1 MGTGAGEKDDD
12 GPGARISV
20 AVRLTGRHG
29 QHPAQERTNGPAGVW
44 VAPRSLRSRKVQSV
58 RHLEDCAGLKTSRSA
73 PSVWRGPDP
82 RHAPSIGAPRGT
94 QTVPISHA
102 KPRCGGRAPGRCRAG
117 IPSPRRRLGRGP
129 RAARGGQR
137 AAKTARP
144 AARCPLPCRPFASL
158 VISVSFA
165 AHCRLPAVLAARSPQ
180 PVSAG
185 PGRRPPPDSEPAQH
199 SPRPTAP
206 RRRGRRRGTERAAP
220 SFRRA
225 WARRG

>member
-1 MGTGAGEKDDD
+1 VTDAGEKDDV

-20 AVRLTGRHG
+20 AVRLTSRHG

-44 VAPRSLRSRKVQSV
+44 VASRSLRSRKVQSV
-58 RHLEDCAGLKTSRSA
+58 RHLEDYAGLKTSRPA

-94 QTVPISHA
+94 QKVPTSHA
-102 KPRCGGRAPGRCRAG
+102 KPRCGGRAWGRCRAG
-117 IPSPRRRLGRGP
+117 IPSPPRRPGRGP
-129 RAARGGQR
+129 RAASGGQR
-137 AAKTARP
+137 AAKTARLT
-144 AARCPLPCRPFASL
+144 ARCQLTCRPFASL

-165 AHCRLPAVLAARSPQ
+165 AHCRLPAAVAARSPR
-180 PVSAG
+180 PVSGG
-185 PGRRPPPDSEPAQH
+185 PGRRPPPGSESAPR

-206 RRRGRRRGTERAAP
+206 RRRGRRPGTGRAAP